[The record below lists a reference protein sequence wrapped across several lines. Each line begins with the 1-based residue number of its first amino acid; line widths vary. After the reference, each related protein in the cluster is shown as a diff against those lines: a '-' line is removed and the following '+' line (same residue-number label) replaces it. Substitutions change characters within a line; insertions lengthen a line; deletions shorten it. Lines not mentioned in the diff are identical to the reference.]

1 MERRKFTGEFKRE
14 AVCQNK
20 VAGVSVAQL
29 SRDLGIHMTVLRR
42 WVKEASGD
50 AAQAFLGHGH
60 AKPDQLEVIQLR
72 REVAKLKAER
82 DILKKAA
89 AYFVREVR

>member
-1 MERRKFTGEFKRE
+1 VRL
-14 AVCQNK
+14 NK

-50 AAQAFLGHGH
+50 S
-60 AKPDQLEVIQLR
+60 
-72 REVAKLKAER
+72 AKLLSDAEP
-82 DILKKAA
+82 I
-89 AYFVREVR
+89 